1 MSKGTRTMLAIAV
14 IATTAGCEARPTTR
28 LPKSLN
34 VGQSDGGAQ
43 SSDAGTTQADA
54 GQECLALSRPCG
66 LELGACCAGSFCED
80 GPYTPER
87 GRCVATLADGEYCT
101 APESCTSGVCADNV
115 CGGAQCVALGAPCA
129 VAGAS
134 PCCRGSY
141 CETNFY
147 LPIHD
152 VCVVGHEEG
161 AFCSED
167 AECAA
172 GRCVE
177 GVCGA
182 PRPVTFARVYEE
194 ILVPYGCTGGRCH
207 GGAAGALSLSNAEEA
222 YTNLVRAQASHTDC
236 GSGVR
241 VAPGDLS
248 GSLVWLK
255 VAPDMSVCGSKMPP
269 TMGGL
274 PEPALNLLREWIS
287 AGAPR

>member
-1 MSKGTRTMLAIAV
+1 MSKETMLAIAV
-14 IATTAGCEARPTTR
+14 IAWTAGCEARPTSR
-28 LPKSLN
+28 LPKSSNLAP
-34 VGQSDGGAQ
+34 GDAGAPA
-43 SSDAGTTQADA
+43 SDAGASEPDA
-54 GQECLALSRPCG
+54 GSQCQALSQPCG
-66 LELGACCAGSFCED
+66 LELGTCCAGSFCED

-87 GRCVATLADGEYCT
+87 GRCVATLPDGEFCT
-101 APESCTSGVCADNV
+101 SPEHCVSGVCADNV
-115 CGGAQCVALGAPCA
+115 CGGAQCLALGAPCA
-129 VAGAS
+129 GVGAS

-141 CETNFY
+141 CESNVY

-172 GRCVE
+172 GQCVD

-194 ILVPYGCTGGRCH
+194 ILVPYGCTSGRCH
-207 GGAAGALSLSNAEEA
+207 GAAAGYLSLGTAEDSYA
-222 YTNLVRAQASHTDC
+222 NLVRASATAADC

-241 VAPGDLS
+241 VAPGDVT
-248 GSLVWLK
+248 GSLMWLK
-255 VAPDMSVCGSKMPP
+255 VAPDMNVCGSKMPP

-274 PEPALNLLREWIS
+274 PAPALTLLREWIT